1 MMRYFLLL
9 LLILPFFAFS
19 QNDLAIGQWK
29 SHLPYRKAID
39 VTQSQEKI
47 YYATEWSV
55 LALDKTDFSVEF
67 FSKVNRL
74 SNVGVER
81 VKYNRFSDILI
92 VVYTNGVIDLL
103 KPSGT
108 VVLNAIKNFN
118 NIIGQKNINDI
129 FIENDSMVYL
139 AASYGVSK
147 LNVSAE
153 EFAFTTFT
161 GIAINSLTIFQ
172 DELYAATDEGVYKTS
187 LKNPFPEDFSTW
199 EFLEEN
205 TGFPTDYSSTN
216 LAVFQDELFLDI
228 NDTLFRYNGN
238 ELTFLYQEDEYEL
251 AYLSTEGNNLIA
263 GWTRGTQRQ
272 GKILYFQETD
282 SFTELSRDCL
292 FNPFFAVEDTENE
305 GFIWFSDQARGFK
318 YLENFQESQCKNIS
332 FNSPF
337 SHHVK
342 EIEIADETVWIASGN
357 LNPTFSPLF
366 RSDGIFR
373 YQERK
378 WSEFGRNVDGDLQG
392 KDAWDF
398 MDVTVHPENGKVY
411 AAAFIEGLYEIE
423 GEEITLYD
431 DSNSSLNNAIGDP
444 TRTRVTGLAFDQSN
458 NLWISNYTAERP
470 ISVFKNDGT
479 WQSFS
484 VAGSCGNETT
494 LLQVLVDDFG
504 YKWFVSSSNSAGL
517 LVYDTGAD
525 IEDTSDDRCRLFS
538 TGDCQLPTNKVNAIA
553 QDKDGSIWVGTS
565 AGVAVSQG
573 FDPFDDNFCFFLPKT
588 DQDETNLGL
597 LLSTE
602 DVKTVAIDG
611 ANRKWFGTSNGV
623 FLQSEDGTVQL
634 AHFTTENSPLFDNN
648 ILDIAIEPKTG
659 EVYIGTAKGLLSL
672 RAEANEGSV
681 LNNLNA
687 YAFPNPVRPD
697 YTGTI
702 AITGL
707 AENANVKI
715 TDINGQLLFETT
727 ALGGQAI
734 WDGNDYNG
742 QRANSGVYLV
752 FSTSTNTF
760 NPDALV
766 TKILVMR

>member
-1 MMRYFLLL
+1 MRYFLLL
-9 LLILPFFAFS
+9 LLMIPLSALA

-55 LALDKTDFSVEF
+55 LALDKIDFSVEF
-67 FSKVNRL
+67 FSKVNGL

-81 VKYNRFSDILI
+81 IKYNRFSDILI

-103 KPSGT
+103 KPEGT

-118 NIIGQKNINDI
+118 NILGQKNINDVY
-129 FIENDSMVYL
+129 IENGSDIYL
-139 AASYGVSK
+139 AASYGISK
-147 LNVSAE
+147 LNIEAE

-161 GIAINSLTIFQ
+161 GAEINSITVFQ
-172 DELYAATDEGVYKTS
+172 EELYAATNEGVYKTS

-199 EFLEEN
+199 DFLDN
-205 TGFPTDYSSTN
+205 SFGFPVDYSSQN
-216 LAVFQDELFLDI
+216 LAVFQEELYLDV
-228 NDTLFRYNGN
+228 NDTLFRYDGN
-238 ELTFLYQEDEYEL
+238 ELAFAYQEEEYQL

-263 GWTRGTQRQ
+263 GWTRGRQ
-272 GKILYFQETD
+272 QEGRILYFQDKQE
-282 SFTELSRDCL
+282 FTELSRSCL
-292 FNPFFAVEDTENE
+292 FNPFFAVEDSEKD
-305 GFIWFSDQARGFK
+305 GFIWFADQARGFK
-318 YLENFQESQCKNIS
+318 YLENFQDSQCKNIS

-373 YQERK
+373 FQERQ
-378 WSEFGRNVDGDLQG
+378 WSEFNRNTDGGLKG

-398 MDVTVHPENGKVY
+398 MDIAVHPDNGKVY

-423 GEEITLYD
+423 GEEVTFYD
-431 DSNSSLNNAIGDP
+431 DSNSSLNNAVGDP
-444 TRTRVTGLAFDQSN
+444 TRTRVSGLAFDQDN
-458 NLWISNYTAERP
+458 NLWISNYSAERP
-470 ISVFKNDGT
+470 ISVLTNEGN
-479 WQSFS
+479 WRSFS
-484 VAGSCGNETT
+484 VAGGCRNETN
-494 LLQVLVDDFG
+494 LLQVLVDNFG

-517 LVYDTGAD
+517 LVYDTGAN
-525 IEDTSDDRCRLFS
+525 IEDTSDDRCRLFV

-602 DVKTVAIDG
+602 DVKTVAVDG

-623 FLQSEDGTVQL
+623 FLQSEDGTEQL
-634 AHFTTENSPLFDNN
+634 AHFTATNSPLFDNN
-648 ILDIAIEPKTG
+648 ILDIEIEPKTG

-681 LNNLNA
+681 VNNRNA
-687 YAFPNPVRPD
+687 YAFPNPVRPE

-715 TDINGQLLFETT
+715 TDIHGQLFFETK

-742 QRANSGVYLV
+742 QRASSGVYLV
-752 FSTSTNTF
+752 FSTSTNNF